1 MDSGEFVD
9 QVDIENSNY
18 NLAHNHRHRPCE
30 EGKDPVDVLK
40 AVGEIG
46 KGFVRSVYSL
56 KSPRIMN

>member
-1 MDSGEFVD
+1 MDCVEFVD
-9 QVDIENSNY
+9 QVDIDN